1 MSMNQLQMEA
11 MAYQRAQRVMDS
23 IKRNKAYLTREE
35 YKQLRKLAVKDVD
48 GADKELA
55 RLLKE
60 RRGL

>member
-1 MSMNQLQMEA
+1 MNNVQMEA
-11 MAYQRAQRVMDS
+11 IAYQRAQRVMDS

-35 YKQLRKLAVKDVD
+35 YKQLRKRAVDDVD

-55 RLLKE
+55 MLLKE

>member
-1 MSMNQLQMEA
+1 MNQLQMEA

>member
-1 MSMNQLQMEA
+1 MNQLQQEA
-11 MAYQRAQRVMDS
+11 MAYQRAQRVMGS
-23 IKRNKAYLTREE
+23 IKRNKEYLTREE
-35 YKQLRKLAVKDVD
+35 YKQLRKWAVKDVD

>member
-1 MSMNQLQMEA
+1 MNNVQMEA

-23 IKRNKAYLTREE
+23 IKRNKAYLTRQE
-35 YKQLRKLAVKDVD
+35 YKRLRKWAVSDVD

>member
-1 MSMNQLQMEA
+1 MNQLQMEA

-35 YKQLRKLAVKDVD
+35 YKQLRKRAVDDVD
-48 GADKELA
+48 GADKELTM
-55 RLLKE
+55 LLKE

>member
-1 MSMNQLQMEA
+1 MNNVQMEA

-35 YKQLRKLAVKDVD
+35 YKQLRKRAIYDVD

-55 RLLKE
+55 MLLKE

>member
-1 MSMNQLQMEA
+1 MEA

-35 YKQLRKLAVKDVD
+35 YKQLRKRAIYDVD

-55 RLLKE
+55 MLLKE

>member
-1 MSMNQLQMEA
+1 MNNVQMEA

-35 YKQLRKLAVKDVD
+35 YKQLRKRAVDDVD

-55 RLLKE
+55 MLLKE

>member
-1 MSMNQLQMEA
+1 MNQLQMEA

-35 YKQLRKLAVKDVD
+35 YKRLRKRAIIDVD

-55 RLLKE
+55 MLLKE

>member
-1 MSMNQLQMEA
+1 MNNVQMEA

-35 YKQLRKLAVKDVD
+35 YKQLRKRAVDDVD

>member
-1 MSMNQLQMEA
+1 MNNVQMEA

-35 YKQLRKLAVKDVD
+35 YKQLRKRAIYDVD

>member
-1 MSMNQLQMEA
+1 MNNVQMEA
-11 MAYQRAQRVMDS
+11 IAYQRAQRVMDS

-35 YKQLRKLAVKDVD
+35 YKQLRKRAIYDVD

-55 RLLKE
+55 MLLKE